1 MSNDSLVSGS
11 NFMLYAYNGGVWK
24 LLYCARSCSGD
35 VNTETMETS
44 TTGAG
49 VWRTFIAT
57 ANSHNGI
64 FDGVLAVDQTTTLQ
78 WSELRTLQF
87 AQTPMFCRFTATSE
101 GGDVYIEELHF
112 IIINSVWTGS
122 FDGVAT
128 YRVSFQGTG
137 PITQIYTPPTPNPT
151 GTVYRYPAAGATA
164 PVTPGLVTVT
174 IAGLGSKT
182 ILSVFKDGIGNNNI
196 ILTGTPVDKEVL
208 YETSGSDGVFT
219 WAIPFDGETFYILY
233 QNI

>member
-1 MSNDSLVSGS
+1 MSKLVAGE
-11 NFMLYAYNGGVWK
+11 NFIFHIYNGGVWK
-24 LLYCARSCSGD
+24 PYYCARSGNIS
-35 VNTETMETS
+35 VNTETIETS

-49 VWRTFIAT
+49 VWRTYETT
-57 ANSHNGI
+57 ANSFSGQI
-64 FDGVLAVDQTTTLQ
+64 DGVMSVDTTTSIQ

-87 AQTPMFCRFTATSE
+87 AQTKLLCRFTATS
-101 GGDVYIEELHF
+101 GAGDLYIEEAYF
-112 IIINSVWTGS
+112 IITNSVATGS

-128 YRVSFQGTG
+128 FSVSLQGTG
-137 PITQIYTPPTPNPT
+137 AITQVYTPPTPNPT

-164 PVTPGLVTVT
+164 PVTPGESVVT

-182 ILSVFKDGIGNNNI
+182 ILSVFKDGIGNNDI

-208 YETSGSDGVFT
+208 YQTSGSNGIFT
-219 WAIPFDGETFYILY
+219 WAQAFDGENFYILY

>member
-1 MSNDSLVSGS
+1 MSKLVAGE
-11 NFMLYAYNGGVWK
+11 NFIFHIYNGGVWK
-24 LLYCARSCSGD
+24 PYYCARSGNIQ
-35 VNTETMETS
+35 VNTETIETS

-49 VWRTFIAT
+49 VWRTYETT
-57 ANSHNGI
+57 ANSFSGQI
-64 FDGVLAVDQTTTLQ
+64 DGVMSVDTNTSIQ

-87 AQTPMFCRFTATSE
+87 AQTKLLCRFTATS
-101 GGDVYIEELHF
+101 GAGDLYIEEAYF
-112 IIINSVWTGS
+112 IITNSVATGS

-128 YRVSFQGTG
+128 FSVSLQGTG
-137 PITQIYTPPTPNPT
+137 AITQIYTPPTPNPT

-164 PVTPGLVTVT
+164 PVTPGESVVT

-182 ILSVFKDGIGNNNI
+182 ILSVFKDGIGNNDI

-208 YETSGSDGVFT
+208 YQTSGSNGIFT
-219 WAIPFDGETFYILY
+219 WAQAFDGENFYILY

>member
-1 MSNDSLVSGS
+1 MSNIVAGE
-11 NFMLYAYNGGVWK
+11 NFVFHIYNGGVWK
-24 LLYCARSCSGD
+24 PYYCARSGNIQ
-35 VNTETMETS
+35 VNSETLEIS
-44 TTGAG
+44 TTGSG
-49 VWRTFIAT
+49 VWRDFIPT
-57 ANSHNGI
+57 ANSFSGQI
-64 FDGVLAVDQTTTLQ
+64 DGVMAVDTTTTLQ

-87 AQTPMFCRFTATSE
+87 AQTKLLCRFTATS
-101 GGDVYIEELHF
+101 GDGDVYIEEAYF
-112 IIINSVWTGS
+112 YITNSVATGS

-128 YRVSFQGTG
+128 FSVSLQGTG
-137 PITQIYTPPTPNPT
+137 AITQVYTPPTPNPT

-182 ILSVFKDGIGNNNI
+182 ILSVFKDGIGNNDI

-208 YETSGSDGVFT
+208 YETSGADGVFT

>member
-1 MSNDSLVSGS
+1 MSKLVAGE
-11 NFMLYAYNGGVWK
+11 NFIFHIYNGGVWK
-24 LLYCARSCSGD
+24 PYYCARSGNIS
-35 VNTETMETS
+35 VNTETIETS

-49 VWRTFIAT
+49 VWRTYET
-57 ANSHNGI
+57 TVNSFSGQI
-64 FDGVLAVDQTTTLQ
+64 DGVMSVDTTTSIQ

-87 AQTPMFCRFTATSE
+87 AQTKLLCRFTATS
-101 GGDVYIEELHF
+101 GAGDLYIEEAYF
-112 IIINSVWTGS
+112 IITNSVATGS

-128 YRVSFQGTG
+128 FSVSLQGTG
-137 PITQIYTPPTPNPT
+137 AITQVYTPPTPNPT

-164 PVTPGLVTVT
+164 PVTPGESVVT

-182 ILSVFKDGIGNNNI
+182 ILSVFKDGIGNNDI

-208 YETSGSDGVFT
+208 YETSGSNGIFT
-219 WAIPFDGETFYILY
+219 WAQAFDGENFYILY

>member
-1 MSNDSLVSGS
+1 MSKLVAGE
-11 NFMLYAYNGGVWK
+11 NFIFHIYNGGVWK
-24 LLYCARSCSGD
+24 PYYCARSGNIS
-35 VNTETMETS
+35 VNTETIETS

-49 VWRTFIAT
+49 VWRTYETT
-57 ANSHNGI
+57 ANSFSGQI
-64 FDGVLAVDQTTTLQ
+64 DGVMSVDTTTSIQ

-87 AQTPMFCRFTATSE
+87 AQTKLLCRFTATS
-101 GGDVYIEELHF
+101 GAGDLYIEEAYF
-112 IIINSVWTGS
+112 IITNSVATGS

-128 YRVSFQGTG
+128 FSVSLQGTG
-137 PITQIYTPPTPNPT
+137 AITQIYTPPTPNPT

-164 PVTPGLVTVT
+164 PVTPGESVVT

-182 ILSVFKDGIGNNNI
+182 ILSVFKDGIGNNDI

-208 YETSGSDGVFT
+208 YQTSGSNGIFT
-219 WAIPFDGETFYILY
+219 WAQAFDGENFYILY

>member
-1 MSNDSLVSGS
+1 MSKLVAGE
-11 NFMLYAYNGGVWK
+11 NFIFHIYNGGVWK
-24 LLYCARSCSGD
+24 PYYCARSGNIS
-35 VNTETMETS
+35 VNTETIETS

-49 VWRTFIAT
+49 VWRTYETT
-57 ANSHNGI
+57 ANSFSGQI
-64 FDGVLAVDQTTTLQ
+64 DGVMSVDTTTSIQ

-87 AQTPMFCRFTATSE
+87 AQTKLLCRFTATS
-101 GGDVYIEELHF
+101 GAGDLYIEEAYF
-112 IIINSVWTGS
+112 IITNSVATGS

-128 YRVSFQGTG
+128 FSVSLQGTG
-137 PITQIYTPPTPNPT
+137 AITQVYTPPTPNPT

-164 PVTPGLVTVT
+164 PVTPGESVVT

-182 ILSVFKDGIGNNNI
+182 ILSVFKDGIGNNDI

-208 YETSGSDGVFT
+208 YQTSGSDGIFT
-219 WAIPFDGETFYILY
+219 WAQAFDGENFYILY

>member
-1 MSNDSLVSGS
+1 MSKLVAGE
-11 NFMLYAYNGGVWK
+11 NFIFHIYNGGVWK
-24 LLYCARSCSGD
+24 PYYCARSGNIS
-35 VNTETMETS
+35 VNTETIETS

-49 VWRTFIAT
+49 VWRTYETT
-57 ANSHNGI
+57 ANSFSGQI
-64 FDGVLAVDQTTTLQ
+64 DGVMSVDTTTSIQ

-87 AQTPMFCRFTATSE
+87 AQTKLLCRFTATS
-101 GGDVYIEELHF
+101 GAGDPYIEEAYF
-112 IIINSVWTGS
+112 IITNSVATGS

-128 YRVSFQGTG
+128 FSVSLQGTG
-137 PITQIYTPPTPNPT
+137 AITQVYTPPTPNPT

-164 PVTPGLVTVT
+164 PVTPGESVVT

-182 ILSVFKDGIGNNNI
+182 ILSVFKDGIGNNDI

-208 YETSGSDGVFT
+208 YQTSGSNGIFT
-219 WAIPFDGETFYILY
+219 WAQAFDGENFYILY